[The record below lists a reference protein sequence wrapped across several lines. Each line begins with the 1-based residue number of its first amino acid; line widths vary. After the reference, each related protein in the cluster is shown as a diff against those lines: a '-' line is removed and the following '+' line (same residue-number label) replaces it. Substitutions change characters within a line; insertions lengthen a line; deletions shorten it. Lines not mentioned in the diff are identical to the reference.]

1 MYFEHIAELMKALL
15 FVVPPNLRLGEVLN
29 WARTG
34 ARFRRMDRSRHPRL
48 VRLFTMSAAD
58 FLDEWFEDE
67 RVKGALA
74 TQAVVGA
81 WGGPMTPA
89 PPTR

>member
-1 MYFEHIAELMKALL
+1 MEFDTYFEHIAELMKSLL
-15 FVVPPNLRLGEVLN
+15 YVVPPNMKLIEVLN
-29 WARTG
+29 WARAG
-34 ARFRRMDRSRHPRL
+34 ARFRGWTGRDIHEL

-58 FLDEWFEDE
+58 FLDEWFTDD

-81 WGGPMTPA
+81 WA
-89 PPTR
+89 DR